1 MSIGLELD
9 EDEGRQPS
17 DEEIRVEPEGQVE
30 HALPPNEYVFAAHA

>member
-17 DEEIRVEPEGQVE
+17 EGETRVEPVGQVE

>member
-17 DEEIRVEPEGQVE
+17 EDETRVEPEGQVE
-30 HALPPNEYVFAAHA
+30 QDEAPP